1 MAGARIE
8 PLRRTDVFDRVLAER
23 GLFRDWFCAQQE
35 AVPAYVRFKN
45 VLAHAVPDVATYTDV
60 KDPVVDLL
68 IAIAASWAEE
78 SGWLPHAGAGSRV

>member
-1 MAGARIE
+1 M
-8 PLRRTDVFDRVLAER
+8 
-23 GLFRDWFCAQQE
+23 
-35 AVPAYVRFKN
+35 PAYVRFKN